1 MNRTGL
7 LLMLALFFSAS
18 SMAKT
23 FINEDYGYTIEVDDS
38 YQLTRNDDVTYFSDE
53 TGKRLIAIKNWPGL
67 TEEAARDYIQHGY
80 QDENVAIVASG
91 DAEELTLEKG
101 KGLLVDVQGVV
112 ERKLIKGITGGF
124 VGDDGQGLIVLF
136 SGPAA
141 EWGKLAAMAKQ
152 ATTSIRFVAY
162 DAGMSAIDWFHMLA
176 GTRLSL
182 RGTSSDNSRREDLY
196 FCSDGSF
203 KHRVQRSSS
212 QQFDTGSAFGFAAK
226 SKSGLWTVVD
236 KDGTSR
242 IMLRYS
248 DGREESALLEDRN
261 GRTFLDGQR
270 YYMMPNH
277 RCR

>member
-1 MNRTGL
+1 MTRTML
-7 LLMLALFFSAS
+7 LLLPALLFSAS

-23 FINEDYGYTIEVDDS
+23 FVNEDFGYTIEVDDA
-38 YQLTRNDDVTYFSDE
+38 YQLIRNDDVTLFSNE
-53 TGKRLIAIKNWPGL
+53 TGNSLIAIKNWPGL
-67 TEEAARDYIQHGY
+67 TEEAARDYLQHGY
-80 QDENVAIVASG
+80 QDEKVAIVTTG
-91 DAEELTLEKG
+91 DVEDVTLEKG
-101 KGLLVDVQGVV
+101 KGLLADVQGIV

-124 VGDDGQGLIVLF
+124 VGDDGQGLVVLF

-162 DAGMSAIDWFHMLA
+162 DASMSAIDWFHMLA

-236 KDGTSR
+236 DNGASR
-242 IMLRYS
+242 LMLRYS

-270 YYMMPNH
+270 YYMMRNH